1 MSTPAP
7 ESARARVLYVD
18 DEENVLLAVKRHQR
32 KSFDLHTCSVAQEAL
47 DRIRSGE
54 AFAVV
59 VSDLRMPRMDGVE
72 FLKAVQGLMPDATRI
87 MVTGNADLDSAKRAV
102 NDGHVYRFLTKPCE
116 PELLREAIHSGVR
129 IYELVVAERDLLER
143 TLRGAVEVLTQTLS
157 LSNPEA
163 FGRAARIRRYV
174 TALVSRLAL
183 ENPWQY
189 EVAAML
195 SQLGAITVPPDVTR
209 KAYRGQPL
217 SIEEGRMLA
226 QSPVVASRLLR
237 AIPRLEGVAEMVR
250 LQSAQ
255 FRGGSEEPP
264 LGARILR
271 VALDFDALVLRGTS
285 SIDAVK
291 ALRQAAEGTYDP
303 ALLSA
308 ADELMPTDGSREE
321 RTIAL
326 RDLRVGM
333 IVADPLT
340 TEEGLLV
347 VAAGQEVSESLLER
361 LHNWTR
367 SSLHRVREPIR
378 VLVTKPNS

>member
-1 MSTPAP
+1 
-7 ESARARVLYVD
+7 
-18 DEENVLLAVKRHQR
+18 VKRHQR
-32 KSFDLHTCSVAQEAL
+32 KSFDLQTCAVPQDAL
-47 DRIRSGE
+47 DRIRGGE
-54 AFAVV
+54 SYAVV

-87 MVTGNADLDSAKRAV
+87 MVTGNADLESAKRAV
-102 NDGHVYRFLTKPCE
+102 NDGHVFRFLTKPCE
-116 PELLREAIHSGVR
+116 PELLREALHSGVR

-163 FGRAARIRRYV
+163 FGRASRIRRHV
-174 TALVSRLAL
+174 LALVARLAL

-195 SQLGAITVPPDVTR
+195 SQLGAITVPPDVSR

-217 SIEEGRMLA
+217 SIDEARMLA
-226 QSPVVASRLLR
+226 QAPAVASRLLSV
-237 AIPRLEGVAEMVR
+237 IPRLEDVAEMVR
-250 LQSAQ
+250 LQNASCS
-255 FRGGSEEPP
+255 GDSEEPP

-271 VALDFDALVLRGTS
+271 VALDFDAQILR
-285 SIDAVK
+285 SIPSADAVK
-291 ALRQAAEGTYDP
+291 ALRQAPEGTYDP
-303 ALLSA
+303 RVLAA
-308 ADELMPTDGSREE
+308 ADQLMLGDGTLEE

-340 TEEGLLV
+340 TDEGLLV
-347 VAAGQEVSESLLER
+347 VAAGHEVTESLQER

-367 SSLHRVREPIR
+367 SSAHRVREPFR
-378 VLVTKPNS
+378 VFVVKPRT

>member
-1 MSTPAP
+1 MST
-7 ESARARVLYVD
+7 EQSALPRVLYVD
-18 DEENVLLAVKRHQR
+18 DEVNVLLAVKRHQR
-32 KSFDLHTCSVAQEAL
+32 KSFDLQTCAVPQEAL
-47 DRIRSGE
+47 DRIRGGE
-54 AFAVV
+54 SYAVV

-72 FLKAVQGLMPDATRI
+72 FLKAVQGLIPDATRI
-87 MVTGNADLDSAKRAV
+87 MVTGNADLESAKRAV
-102 NDGHVYRFLTKPCE
+102 NDGHVFRFLTKPCE
-116 PELLREAIHSGVR
+116 PELLREALHSGVR

-163 FGRAARIRRYV
+163 FGRASRLRRHV
-174 TALVSRLAL
+174 VGLVGRLAL

-195 SQLGAITVPPDVTR
+195 SQLGAITVPPDVSR

-217 SIEEGRMLA
+217 SIDEARMFA
-226 QSPVVASRLLR
+226 QAPAVASRLLR
-237 AIPRLEGVAEMVR
+237 VIPRLEDVAEMVR
-250 LQSAQ
+250 LQNAPSS
-255 FRGGSEEPP
+255 GGSEEPP

-271 VALDFDALVLRGTS
+271 VALDFDAQILRGIPST
-285 SIDAVK
+285 DAVK
-291 ALRQAAEGTYDP
+291 ALRQAPEGTYDP
-303 ALLSA
+303 RVLAA
-308 ADELMPTDGSREE
+308 ADQLMLADGTLEE

-340 TEEGLLV
+340 TDEGLLV
-347 VAAGQEVSESLLER
+347 VAAGHEVTESLQER

-367 SSLHRVREPIR
+367 CSAHRVREPFR
-378 VLVTKPNS
+378 VFVVKPRT

>member
-1 MSTPAP
+1 MSTEP
-7 ESARARVLYVD
+7 SALPRVLYVD

-32 KSFDLHTCSVAQEAL
+32 KSFDLHTCAVAHEAL
-47 DRIRSGE
+47 ERIRGGE
-54 AFAVV
+54 SFAVV

-72 FLKAVQGLMPDATRI
+72 FLKAVQGAMPDATRI
-87 MVTGNADLDSAKRAV
+87 MVTGNADLESAKRAV

-163 FGRAARIRRYV
+163 FGRASRIRRHV
-174 TALVSRLAL
+174 VGLVRRLAL

-209 KAYRGQPL
+209 KAYRGQQL
-217 SIEEGRMLA
+217 SIEEATMLA
-226 QSPVVASRLLR
+226 QSPSVASRLLR
-237 AIPRLEGVAEMVR
+237 AIPRLEDVAEMVR
-250 LQSAQ
+250 LQNAPC
-255 FRGGSEEPP
+255 RGGSEEPP

-271 VALDFDALVLRGTS
+271 VALDFDAQILRGTS
-285 SIDAVK
+285 STDAVK
-291 ALRQAAEGTYDP
+291 VLRQAADGTYDP
-303 ALLSA
+303 TVLVA
-308 ADELMPTDGSREE
+308 ADELMLADGSREE

-347 VAAGQEVSESLLER
+347 VAAGHEVTESLLER

-367 SSLHRVREPIR
+367 SSIHRVREPFR
-378 VLVTKPNS
+378 VFVVKPRS